1 MNVKKNS
8 TQINYYGYKQKY
20 ILIKE
25 IKFIYMKAV
34 RIHSYS
40 GPDVLTY
47 ENAPQPIPG
56 DGEALIRVSATTVNP
71 FDCAVRAGY
80 MAGYFN
86 YSFPL
91 ILGTD
96 VCGVIEEV
104 GTGVTQFK
112 PGDRVYGR
120 GGVSRDGA
128 YAEYIVIPAS
138 DIAITPHSVDDNH
151 AAALPHV
158 TLTAWQALFELG
170 SLSNGQTVLIHG
182 AAGGVGHIAVQLAK
196 WRGARVIG
204 TASKNIEFLRELH
217 VDQIIDYSKT
227 PFEDVISPVDVVLD
241 TIGGETQQR
250 SWKVLKPGGILVS
263 VIQAPSQETAD
274 SFDVRQAMVFSTPP
288 IGKTLTEVA
297 GLVDA
302 GKLKPT
308 VSTILPLS
316 EIAKV
321 HAMIEEKHVRGK
333 LVLQVNGSHHE

>member
-1 MNVKKNS
+1 
-8 TQINYYGYKQKY
+8 
-20 ILIKE
+20 
-25 IKFIYMKAV
+25 MKAV
-34 RIHSYS
+34 RIHQYG

-47 ENAPQPIPG
+47 ENAPQPKPG
-56 DGEALIRVSATTVNP
+56 DGQALIRVFATTVNP

-80 MAGYFN
+80 MSGYFN

-96 VCGVIEEV
+96 VCGIIEEV

-112 PGDRVYGR
+112 TGDRVYAR
-120 GGVSRDGA
+120 GGVSQDGA
-128 YAEYIVIPAS
+128 YAEYIVVPAT
-138 DIAITPHSVDDNH
+138 DIAIAPNSVDDNH

-170 SLSNGQTVLIHG
+170 NLSNGQTVLIHG
-182 AAGGVGHIAVQLAK
+182 AAGGVGHVAVQLAK

-204 TASKNIEFLRELH
+204 TASKNIDFLNELH

-227 PFEDVISPVDVVLD
+227 PFEDVVSPVDVVLD
-241 TIGGETQQR
+241 TIGGDTQQR

-274 SFDVRQAMVFSTPP
+274 SFDVRQAMVFSAPP

-302 GKLKPT
+302 GKLRPT
-308 VSTILPLS
+308 VSSVLPLT
-316 EIAKV
+316 EIAKA
-321 HAMIEEKHVRGK
+321 HAMIEGKHVRGK
-333 LVLQVNGSHHE
+333 LVIQVNGNHS